1 VKSLRSSPP
10 SMLRPGWILA
20 ATILAAAGCSGT
32 QLLNNLSPRSGYD
45 LASNLSFAATTGLKL
60 DVYTPTRARGAP
72 VVVFFFPG
80 RWSMGDKESYRF
92 VAKGLVSRGIVAV
105 LPNYRLYPTVR
116 FPAFVED
123 AAEAVKWTHDH
134 IADYGGDPDRLFVM
148 GHSSGAHL
156 AAMLA
161 LNEDYLK
168 QVGGDRSWLKGMIG
182 LSGPYDFMPFED
194 ADLRDMFGPPE
205 KFPQSQPIRFVD
217 GNNPPLLLL
226 HGRDDNA
233 VNVQN
238 TISLAA
244 AVESAGGPVQTRL
257 YPKLGHGLMVA
268 SLLSRYRMRSGP
280 LEMVDAFVH
289 EHMDRDRV
297 ARAADAWPQP
307 AATKI
312 DFDVPVRH
320 RAAMASMSDHPS
332 GGITAGPLR

>member
-1 VKSLRSSPP
+1 MPRA
-10 SMLRPGWILA
+10 GWVV
-20 ATILAAAGCSGT
+20 AAALFATACSGT
-32 QLLNNLSPRSGYD
+32 QALNNLSPRTGYD
-45 LASNLSFAATTGLKL
+45 LTSNVSFAATTGLKL
-60 DVYTPTRARGAP
+60 DVYTPSHARGAP

-123 AAEAVKWTHDH
+123 AAEAVKWTRDH

-161 LNEDYLK
+161 LDGDYLK

-182 LSGPYDFMPFED
+182 LSGPYNFMPFED

-205 KFPQSQPIRFVD
+205 KFARSQPIRFVD
-217 GNNPPLLLL
+217 GTNPPLLLL

-233 VNVQN
+233 VNVEN

-244 AVESAGGPVQTRL
+244 AVKSAGGSVETRL
-257 YPKLGHGLMVA
+257 YSKLSHGLMVA
-268 SLLSRYRMRSGP
+268 SLLSSYRMRSGP

-289 EHMDRDRV
+289 EHMDGPRMAAVPARWPRV
-297 ARAADAWPQP
+297 APVIVGP
-307 AATKI
+307 
-312 DFDVPVRH
+312 DVAVRQ
-320 RAAMASMSDHPS
+320 
-332 GGITAGPLR
+332 